1 MVLFSIPNLN
11 ESFSIAYSIP
21 EIKDGIAL
29 IPLLD
34 NKYKIVYPDE
44 RQDCVTLESKEFL
57 NSAVFVD
64 FNLVLIQENKTDVT
78 LEIRR
83 KKRSF
88 DQYYEVTNAF
98 LHIENLIQHLSKVIA
113 LTPPQIIELKKSQI
127 VFNSQNLEKPKNQI
141 LESIKRLWSIYYRR
155 I

>member
-1 MVLFSIPNLN
+1 MVLYSIPNLN
-11 ESFSIAYSIP
+11 ESFSMEYSIP
-21 EIKDGIAL
+21 KIKDSIAL

-34 NKYKIVYPDE
+34 KKYKIALPDE
-44 RQDCVTLESKEFL
+44 SPYRVTLESKEFL

-64 FNLVLIQENKTDVT
+64 FNLATIQENKTDVT

-98 LHIENLIQHLSKVIA
+98 IHIDNLIEQLLKTIVLKDTEI
-113 LTPPQIIELKKSQI
+113 QELKER
-127 VFNSQNLEKPKNQI
+127 QNFFENQNILKPKEQV
-141 LESIKRLWSIYYRR
+141 LETIKRLWSI
-155 I
+155 

>member
-1 MVLFSIPNLN
+1 MALYSIPNLN
-11 ESFSIAYSIP
+11 ESFSMEYSIP
-21 EIKDGIAL
+21 QIKDGIAL

-34 NKYKIVYPDE
+34 NKYRIALPNESPD
-44 RQDCVTLESKEFL
+44 RITLESKEFL

-64 FNLVLIQENKTDVT
+64 FNLDTIQENKTDVT

-98 LHIENLIQHLSKVIA
+98 IHIDNLIEQLSKAVA
-113 LTPPQIIELKKSQI
+113 LKEIEIQELK
-127 VFNSQNLEKPKNQI
+127 ENQI
-141 LESIKRLWSIYYRR
+141 TQEIQTNKKQKQEVLESIKRLWSF
-155 I
+155 

>member
-98 LHIENLIQHLSKVIA
+98 LHIENLIQHLSIAIA

-127 VFNSQNLEKPKNQI
+127 VFDSQNLEKPKNQI
-141 LESIKRLWSIYYRR
+141 LESIKRLWSI
-155 I
+155 

>member
-1 MVLFSIPNLN
+1 M
-11 ESFSIAYSIP
+11 EYSIP
-21 EIKDGIAL
+21 KIKDSIAL

-34 NKYKIVYPDE
+34 KKYKIALPDE
-44 RQDCVTLESKEFL
+44 SPYRVTLESKEFL

-64 FNLVLIQENKTDVT
+64 FNLATIQENKTDVT

-98 LHIENLIQHLSKVIA
+98 IHIDNLIEQLLKTIVLKDTEI
-113 LTPPQIIELKKSQI
+113 QELKER
-127 VFNSQNLEKPKNQI
+127 QNFFENQNILKPKEQV
-141 LESIKRLWSIYYRR
+141 LETIKRLWSI
-155 I
+155 

>member
-1 MVLFSIPNLN
+1 MVLYSIPNLN

-21 EIKDGIAL
+21 EIIEGIAL

-34 NKYKIVYPDE
+34 NKYKVALTDQ
-44 RQDCVTLESKEFL
+44 RQDCITLESKEFL

-64 FNLVLIQENKTDVT
+64 FNLVSIQENNTDVT

-98 LHIENLIQHLSKVIA
+98 IHIENLIEQLSKAIA
-113 LTPPQIIELKKSQI
+113 LTPPQILELKKLQI
-127 VFNSQNLEKPKNQI
+127 VCEIQTIDNPKNQVTA
-141 LESIKRLWSIYYRR
+141 SIKRFLR

>member
-44 RQDCVTLESKEFL
+44 RQGCVTLESKEFL

-98 LHIENLIQHLSKVIA
+98 LQIENLIQHLSKAIA
-113 LTPPQIIELKKSQI
+113 LTPPQIIELKKSQN
-127 VFNSQNLEKPKNQI
+127 FFENQNILEPKN
-141 LESIKRLWSIYYRR
+141 KY
-155 I
+155 

>member
-1 MVLFSIPNLN
+1 MVLYSIPNLN
-11 ESFSIAYSIP
+11 ESFSMEYSIP
-21 EIKDGIAL
+21 QIKDSIAL

-34 NKYKIVYPDE
+34 KKYRIALPDE
-44 RQDCVTLESKEFL
+44 SPERVTLEAKEFL

-64 FNLVLIQENKTDVT
+64 FNLATIQENKTDVT

-98 LHIENLIQHLSKVIA
+98 IHIDNLIEQLLIA
-113 LTPPQIIELKKSQI
+113 VTLKETEIQELKENQI
-127 VFNSQNLEKPKNQI
+127 VFENQTIKKPINQE
-141 LESIKRLWSIYYRR
+141 LKAIKRFWRL
-155 I
+155 